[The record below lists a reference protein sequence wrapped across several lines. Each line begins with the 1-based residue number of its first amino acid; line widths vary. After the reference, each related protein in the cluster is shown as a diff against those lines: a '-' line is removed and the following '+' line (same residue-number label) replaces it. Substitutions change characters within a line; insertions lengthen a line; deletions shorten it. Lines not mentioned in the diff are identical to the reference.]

1 MVINHLL
8 IGMILQV
15 PLNYHEEIHPPKVN
29 NVLRCT
35 CKRLT
40 PRRWSKLKGLPLS
53 VLMLLKMEKNTSRTR
68 WGRGVLKRSSK
79 KSIANFSSK
88 TFEGT
93 NGDLFF
99 LVCWAIWRGWPN
111 SIKNHR
117 DQGWPTGSIVAK
129 LATNEWASTT
139 WCLRNPPMITN
150 WNVLKK
156 LV

>member
-53 VLMLLKMEKNTSRTR
+53 VLMLLKMEKTQTTR

-79 KSIANFSSK
+79 KSKANFSSK
-88 TFEGT
+88 TFEWT
-93 NGDLFF
+93 NGDLFLWF
-99 LVCWAIWRGWPN
+99 VGPFGGDDATRTKTTVTKGDQLVQSLQNWQQMNELQLLDAGEIPQW
-111 SIKNHR
+111 SA
-117 DQGWPTGSIVAK
+117 TG
-129 LATNEWASTT
+129 
-139 WCLRNPPMITN
+139 MY
-150 WNVLKK
+150 
-156 LV
+156 